1 MVACGCGRLR
11 EFFITLCLSHSSNG
25 VSLSWS
31 LLELVAYETGH
42 KESFD
47 CIGKEIYIFPI
58 TDVCRACVTLK
69 SLKGF
74 HLQLEH

>member
-1 MVACGCGRLR
+1 MVAVAKESFSLQ
-11 EFFITLCLSHSSNG
+11 CLSHSSNG

-42 KESFD
+42 KETFD
-47 CIGKEIYIFPI
+47 CIGREIYIFPI
-58 TDVCRACVTLK
+58 TDVCRACVILK

-74 HLQLEH
+74 YLQLEH